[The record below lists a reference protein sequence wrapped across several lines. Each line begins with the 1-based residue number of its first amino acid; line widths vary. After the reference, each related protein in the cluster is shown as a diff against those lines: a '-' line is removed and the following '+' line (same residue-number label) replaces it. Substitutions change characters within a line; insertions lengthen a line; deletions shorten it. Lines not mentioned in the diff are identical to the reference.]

1 MTAPESPGAPGP
13 RASVLLC
20 AGVVAAGAAVRLA
33 LAWSAPESV
42 DLQSYDIVADL
53 LRRGQPLYEGTHR
66 YNYAPLWAWLLA
78 AIHRAAQS
86 AGVSPSGLTRSLLAA
101 ADLACAGM
109 VFRLARRKGFAHPW
123 AAAAAVAGNPVLI
136 WVSSVQGQFDNLS
149 ILLLLV
155 ALDAA
160 TALRAAP
167 ALFLSIAVKQV
178 TAVHPLLF
186 LKRREDALP
195 ILSVYT
201 GTAALFLPYAG
212 QWRAIRDHVLFYRA
226 VPRSYGLSELVLWDA
241 RFALP
246 VALTALAAAAA
257 AAWRLRSAEAARA
270 SLFVFLVLLALAPGL
285 GAQYFV
291 WPLVLGALFRGPG
304 YVLVTVA
311 ALVWI
316 LGSHFA
322 VPGSGQFFGQFA
334 WLAVVFW
341 TFREARALFPAR
353 PARVS

>member
-1 MTAPESPGAPGP
+1 MTDPESTGSPET
-13 RASVLLC
+13 RVSVALC
-20 AGVVAAGAAVRLA
+20 AGVVVAGAVLRFV
-33 LAWSAPESV
+33 LAWRAPESV

-53 LRRGQPLYEGTHR
+53 LRRGQPLYEATHR
-66 YNYAPLWAWLLA
+66 YNYSPLWAWLVDV
-78 AIHRAAQS
+78 IHRAARAAS
-86 AGVSPSGLTRSLLAA
+86 LSPAGVTRSLLSAG
-101 ADLACAGM
+101 DLACAWM
-109 VFRLARRKGFAHPW
+109 VFRLARRKGFVHPW

-155 ALDAA
+155 ALDVA
-160 TALRAAP
+160 TVLRAAP
-167 ALFLSIAVKQV
+167 ALFLSLAVKQV

-195 ILSVYT
+195 ILSVYA
-201 GTAALFLPYAG
+201 GSAVLFLPYAR
-212 QWRAIRDHVLFYRA
+212 QWRAIRDHVLLYRA

-246 VALTALAAAAA
+246 VALIALAAAAA
-257 AAWRLRSAEAARA
+257 SAWRLRFAEPARA

-291 WPLVLGALFRGPG
+291 WPLAVGALFRGPG
-304 YVLVTVA
+304 YVLTTLA

-316 LGSHFA
+316 LGSHFG
-322 VPGSGQFFGQFA
+322 VPGSGQFFGQVL
-334 WLAVVFW
+334 WLAVAFW
-341 TFREARALFPAR
+341 TLREARVLFPSR

>member
-1 MTAPESPGAPGP
+1 MMDPETPGSPET
-13 RASVLLC
+13 RVSVALC
-20 AGVVAAGAAVRLA
+20 AGVVVAGGALRFA

-53 LRRGQPLYEGTHR
+53 LRRGLPLYEGTHR
-66 YNYAPLWAWLLA
+66 YNYAPLWAWILD
-78 AIHRAAQS
+78 AIHRAARFAS
-86 AGVSPSGLTRSLLAA
+86 VSPAGLTRSLLAA
-101 ADLACAGM
+101 GDLACAWM
-109 VFRLARRKGFAHPW
+109 AFRLARRKGFVHPW

-160 TALRAAP
+160 TVLRATP
-167 ALFLSIAVKQV
+167 ALFLSLAVKQV

-186 LKRREDALP
+186 LRRREDVLP
-195 ILSVYT
+195 ILSVYA
-201 GTAALFLPYAG
+201 GTAALFLPYAS
-212 QWRAIRDHVLFYRA
+212 QWRAIRDHVLLYRA

-246 VALTALAAAAA
+246 VALIALAAATA
-257 AAWRLRSAEAARA
+257 AAWRLRFAEPARA

-285 GAQYFV
+285 GSQYFV
-291 WPLVLGALFRGPG
+291 WPLVVGALFRGPG
-304 YVLVTVA
+304 YILVTIA
-311 ALVWI
+311 ALVWV
-316 LGSHFA
+316 LGSHFG
-322 VPGSGQFFGQFA
+322 VPGSGQFFGQIL
-334 WLAVVFW
+334 WLAVAFW
-341 TFREARALFPAR
+341 TLREARVLFPPQ